1 MHYCCGKWISRT
13 VAALF
18 LALVL
23 VSGALAGE
31 VKYAFLFIGDGLAVS
46 QRNAA
51 EMYLGALQNE
61 DGSPAI
67 VKLAMNEM
75 PAQGMC
81 TTYSTN
87 SLITDS
93 AAAGTAFATGK
104 KTKSGVIAMD
114 PGAQEVYETMAEM
127 ARDKGMK
134 VGIVSSVSIEH
145 ATPATFY
152 AHNASRKNYYDIACQ
167 LAKSGFDYFGGGGF
181 LQPRGKVGDQK
192 SVFDMLREEGYLVT
206 ESREDFLNL
215 KPGAKA
221 VAINPVLDGSKA
233 LPYVMDRNGEDVTLA
248 EFTAKGIELLD
259 NSEGFFMMV
268 EGGKID
274 WACHANDAVASIRDT
289 LAFDDAVKVALDF
302 CTRHPEE
309 TLIVVVG
316 DHETGGLSLGFAGT
330 GYETYFLKLQGQK
343 GSYEA
348 FDALLDTY
356 RKAHA
361 AEGASSWN
369 FEDMIPLVKEFF
381 GLNILT
387 DSEKEELEKKAAQG
401 DENARALLAGAL
413 KSFEVRDLQEAF
425 QASMLGEKAGISSE
439 EAFLLYGG
447 YEPFS
452 IALTHILN
460 QKAGLA
466 WTSYAHTGVPV
477 PVSAMGAGAETFNGY
492 YDNTDIFTK
501 MVTLMNL

>member
-1 MHYCCGKWISRT
+1 MRCCKKWGFRT
-13 VAALF
+13 VSALF

-31 VKYAFLFIGDGLAVS
+31 AKYVFLFIGDGLGIS

-51 EMYLGALQNE
+51 EMYLGALQGKNGE
-61 DGSPAI
+61 PRI

-75 PAQGMC
+75 PVQGMF

-104 KTKSGVIAMD
+104 KTASGVIAMD
-114 PGAQEVYETMAEM
+114 PTGQESYKTVAQM

-152 AHNASRKNYYDIACQ
+152 AHNPSRKNYYDIACQ
-167 LAKSGFDYFGGGGF
+167 LTESGFDYFAGGGF
-181 LQPRGKVGDQK
+181 VQPRGKKNDQK
-192 SVFDMLREEGYLVT
+192 SVFDMLDEKGYLVVDT
-206 ESREDFLNL
+206 REDFLNL
-215 KPGAKA
+215 KPGTKT

-233 LPYVMDRNGEDVTLA
+233 LPYAMDAGEGEVSLA
-248 EFTAKGIELLD
+248 EFTTKGIELLD
-259 NSEGFFMMV
+259 NPEGFFMMV

-274 WACHANDAVASIRDT
+274 WACHANDAVAAIRDT

-302 CTRHPEE
+302 YAKHPEE
-309 TLIVVVG
+309 TLVVVVG

-330 GYETYFLKLQGQK
+330 KYETYFMELQGQK

-348 FDALLDTY
+348 FDALLDDY
-356 RKAHA
+356 RKAHTGEGVA
-361 AEGASSWN
+361 APN
-369 FEDMIPLVKEFF
+369 FEDVIPLVQEFF
-381 GLNILT
+381 GLNILA
-387 DSEKEELEKKAAQG
+387 DAAREELEKKAAEG
-401 DENARALLAGAL
+401 DKEAQALLATAL
-413 KSFEVRDLQEAF
+413 KPFEVRDLKEAF
-425 QASMLGEKAGISSE
+425 MASMMGEKAGVSQE
-439 EAFLLYGG
+439 EAYLLYGG

-477 PVSAMGAGAETFNGY
+477 PVSAMGAGAESFNGY

-501 MVTLMNL
+501 MVALMNL

>member
-1 MHYCCGKWISRT
+1 MRYCRKWSFRT
-13 VAALF
+13 VSALF

-23 VSGALAGE
+23 VSGAFAGE
-31 VKYAFLFIGDGLAVS
+31 AKYVFLFIGDGLGIS

-51 EMYLGALQNE
+51 EMYLGALQGKNGE
-61 DGSPAI
+61 PSI

-75 PAQGMC
+75 PAQGMI

-104 KTKSGVIAMD
+104 KTASGVIAMD
-114 PGAQEVYETMAEM
+114 PSAQEPYKTVAQM

-145 ATPATFY
+145 ATPAVFY
-152 AHNASRKNYYDIACQ
+152 AHNPSRKNYYDIACQ
-167 LAKSGFDYFGGGGF
+167 LTESGFDYFAGGGF
-181 LQPRGKVGDQK
+181 VQPQGKAGDQK
-192 SVFDMLREEGYLVT
+192 SVFDMLDEKGYLVVNN
-206 ESREDFLNL
+206 REDFLNL
-215 KPGAKA
+215 KPGVKT

-233 LPYVMDRNGEDVTLA
+233 LPYAMDAGEGEISLA
-248 EFTAKGIELLD
+248 EFTTKGIELLD
-259 NSEGFFMMV
+259 NPEGFFMMV

-289 LAFDDAVKVALDF
+289 LAFDDAVRVGLDF
-302 CTRHPEE
+302 YAKHPEE

-330 GYETYFLKLQGQK
+330 QYETYFLELQGQK

-361 AEGASSWN
+361 DAAPN
-369 FEDMIPLVKEFF
+369 FEDVLPMVREFF
-381 GLNILT
+381 GLSILT
-387 DSEKEELEKKAAQG
+387 DAEREELEKKAAEG
-401 DENARALLAGAL
+401 SEEARSLLASAL
-413 KSFEVRDLQEAF
+413 KPFEVRDLKGAF
-425 QASMLGEKAGISSE
+425 MASMMGEKAGVSQE
-439 EAFLLYGG
+439 EAYLLYGG

-477 PVSAMGAGAETFNGY
+477 PVSAMGAGAESFNGY

-501 MVTLMNL
+501 IVALMNL